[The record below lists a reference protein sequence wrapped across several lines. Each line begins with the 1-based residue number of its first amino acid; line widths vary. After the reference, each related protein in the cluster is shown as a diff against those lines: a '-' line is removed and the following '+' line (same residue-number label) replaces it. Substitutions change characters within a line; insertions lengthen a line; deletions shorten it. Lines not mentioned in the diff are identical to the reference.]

1 MQLFINHTIRYED
14 VLCSSEGR
22 AVQFCQN
29 AQFHTLPILSAFQ
42 LHIIYTT
49 IALELRVHVSV
60 RNRENSS
67 SDNFIKPYLS

>member
-1 MQLFINHTIRYED
+1 M
-14 VLCSSEGR
+14 
-22 AVQFCQN
+22 QFCQN